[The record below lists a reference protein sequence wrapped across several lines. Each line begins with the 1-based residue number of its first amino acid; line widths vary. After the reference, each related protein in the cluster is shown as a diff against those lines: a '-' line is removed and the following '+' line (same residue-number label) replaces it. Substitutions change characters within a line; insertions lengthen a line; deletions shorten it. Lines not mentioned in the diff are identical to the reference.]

1 MRHFET
7 PMAVRNLRND
17 IPDEVVDTLLEVTSR
32 NAGIFQRFFKLKA
45 KWLGMEKIR
54 RYDIYAP
61 VVSAEKTFSY
71 DQAAQMTFASFQAFE
86 PEIETLARRV
96 LDENHVDSE
105 VRSGKTG
112 GAFCWSPVPGLT
124 PWVLLNFTG
133 EARDIATL
141 AHELGH
147 AIHSMLAAH
156 HPIFT
161 SHASLPLAETASTF
175 GEILLIDHLL
185 EHETDESVRRDLLFS
200 QMDDAYAVIM
210 RQVFF
215 ATFERQAHEM
225 IQAGASVDELA
236 EAYFEN
242 LQEQFGESLE
252 LSEEFKWEW
261 VTIPH
266 FYQTPFY
273 VYAYAF
279 GQLLVLALYQQY
291 QEEGEAF
298 KARYLDILRAGGS
311 DAPVEILRGA
321 GIDVTS
327 EAFWQGGFDVLE
339 DMLQKLE
346 AIPQP

>member
-1 MRHFET
+1 
-7 PMAVRNLRND
+7 
-17 IPDEVVDTLLEVTSR
+17 
-32 NAGIFQRFFKLKA
+32 
-45 KWLGMEKIR
+45 
-54 RYDIYAP
+54 
-61 VVSAEKTFSY
+61 
-71 DQAAQMTFASFQAFE
+71 
-86 PEIETLARRV
+86 
-96 LDENHVDSE
+96 
-105 VRSGKTG
+105 
-112 GAFCWSPVPGLT
+112 
-124 PWVLLNFTG
+124 
-133 EARDIATL
+133 
-141 AHELGH
+141 
-147 AIHSMLAAH
+147 
-156 HPIFT
+156 
-161 SHASLPLAETASTF
+161 
-175 GEILLIDHLL
+175 
-185 EHETDESVRRDLLFS
+185 
-200 QMDDAYAVIM
+200 VIV